1 MDATRQ
7 GWWVTDG
14 FLTSILKGDTVG
26 VLEKFT
32 LGSLSTM
39 DGERIAIAFEQ
50 ALKRVVQ
57 DCDDRP
63 GEKKERTVTLT
74 LAVKPVLDA
83 DGMCDDC
90 NVQVAV
96 TDSVPKR
103 KSKVYNMTVRKGGH
117 LVYNNES
124 LDNAKQSS
132 MDFDE

>member
-1 MDATRQ
+1 M
-7 GWWVTDG
+7 
-14 FLTSILKGDTVG
+14 G

-74 LAVKPVLDA
+74 LAVKPVLDS
-83 DGMCDDC
+83 DGMCEDC

-124 LDNAKQSS
+124 LDNVDQET
-132 MDFDE
+132 MDFE

>member
-1 MDATRQ
+1 MVGH
-7 GWWVTDG
+7 GW
-14 FLTSILKGDTVG
+14 FFYIELERAKMG

-124 LDNAKQSS
+124 LDNVEQST

>member
-1 MDATRQ
+1 MGT
-7 GWWVTDG
+7 
-14 FLTSILKGDTVG
+14 
-26 VLEKFT
+26 LEKFS
-32 LGSLSTM
+32 LASLSTI

-74 LAVKPVLDA
+74 LAVKPRLDV
-83 DGMCDDC
+83 DGLCEDCDI
-90 NVQVAV
+90 QVAV

-103 KSKVYNMTVRKGGH
+103 KSKVYNMSLRKGGH
-117 LVYNNES
+117 LLYNNES
-124 LDNAKQSS
+124 LDNVEQDT

>member
-1 MDATRQ
+1 M
-7 GWWVTDG
+7 
-14 FLTSILKGDTVG
+14 G

-83 DGMCDDC
+83 DGMCEDC

-103 KSKVYNMTVRKGGH
+103 KSKIYNMTVRKGGC
-117 LVYNNES
+117 LVYNDDS
-124 LDNAKQSS
+124 LDNVDQET
-132 MDFDE
+132 MDFDD